1 MERVSAQ
8 RAEIDASRLDRTE
21 IIGMVAA
28 VVLVISLFLEWF
40 SLSTDPSVVQRG
52 GDPENWACGVGE
64 SSCSAWDTFPILRWL
79 LLGAA
84 AAPFILAWIV
94 IRGHALSWPR
104 GELTAIVGL
113 TAFVLIAYNGIV
125 DKPNDG
131 LEIGLAFGYWL
142 ALLASIPSRAASG
155 RSRAAAGRGE
165 SHRRPSNGR
174 DPGSRAAY

>member
-1 MERVSAQ
+1 MERVSAA
-8 RAEIDASRLDRTE
+8 RAELDASKLDRSE

-28 VVLVISLFLEWF
+28 AVLVLSLFLEWF
-40 SLSTDPSVVQRG
+40 SLTTDPTVVQRG
-52 GDPENWACGVGE
+52 ADSGNWACGVGE

-79 LLGAA
+79 LLAAA

-125 DKPNDG
+125 DKPEDG
-131 LEIGLAFGYWL
+131 LEISLGIGYWL
-142 ALLASIPSRAASG
+142 GLLASIGIFISG
-155 RSRAAAGRGE
+155 
-165 SHRRPSNGR
+165 
-174 DPGSRAAY
+174 GSRAVESGGGARRKPPATF